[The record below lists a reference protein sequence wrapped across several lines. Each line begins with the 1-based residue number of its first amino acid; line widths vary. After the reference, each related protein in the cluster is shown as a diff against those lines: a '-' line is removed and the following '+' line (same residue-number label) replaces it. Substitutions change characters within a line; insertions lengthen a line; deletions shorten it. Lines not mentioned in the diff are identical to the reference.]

1 MIFQIAAIAVLAL
14 LTLYAFGQRRRSGPL
29 SYVIIVATLSGAVL
43 VAFPNL
49 STMLANAVG
58 VGRGADLVFYV
69 FMLIVFAAIAN
80 LHLRLRAHSEVV
92 TLLARE
98 LALLSAKA
106 PGQASEAVK

>member
-1 MIFQIAAIAVLAL
+1 MIFQIGALAVLAL
-14 LTLYAFGQRRRSGPL
+14 LVLYAFGQRRRSGPI
-29 SYVIIVATLSGAVL
+29 SYGIILAALVGAVL
-43 VAFPNL
+43 VVLPDL
-49 STMLANAVG
+49 STTLANAVG

-98 LALLSAKA
+98 VALSTAKA
-106 PGQASEAVK
+106 PASVNGPRP